1 LFTSEGEEA
10 WLQIPCAGYTI
21 VLAVCRHTMC
31 IGCSFVFLQ
40 GGSCQRWTE
49 GQVEVASVPV
59 EVPSVSFSVLQCLDL
74 EPQPMC
80 VCVYILT
87 CIHTHTRARTHT
99 HMYAYIYTYRPEH
112 MAEFPV
118 TVTSRHLA
126 HAEGALYGTELGS
139 VTLKRIGFFCFPIKH
154 STHTGV

>member
-1 LFTSEGEEA
+1 
-10 WLQIPCAGYTI
+10 
-21 VLAVCRHTMC
+21 
-31 IGCSFVFLQ
+31 
-40 GGSCQRWTE
+40 
-49 GQVEVASVPV
+49 
-59 EVPSVSFSVLQCLDL
+59 
-74 EPQPMC
+74 MC

-87 CIHTHTRARTHT
+87 CIHTHTRAHTHT

-139 VTLKRIGFFCFPIKH
+139 VTLKRIGFFCFLIKH
-154 STHTGV
+154 SRHTNFKV

>member
-1 LFTSEGEEA
+1 MATD
-10 WLQIPCAGYTI
+10 T
-21 VLAVCRHTMC
+21 VCRLYYS
-31 IGCSFVFLQ
+31 IGRVQAHYVHRVFL
-40 GGSCQRWTE
+40 R
-49 GQVEVASVPV
+49 
-59 EVPSVSFSVLQCLDL
+59 VPSGWFMSALDRRAGGGGFSAGGGAFSVLQCPSVSGLGASTYV
-74 EPQPMC
+74 C